1 MASPPPLDLSSTC
14 TMSNMHGND
23 AFATGKQG
31 SALDTAFEVMADSQR
46 DRYFSTVGFGIVSTM
61 HHPAALM
68 PQKLAEMKDPRPIIV
83 MERAD
88 TEYRYTVNPPAT
100 TQNRPATTQNR
111 PAPVN

>member
-1 MASPPPLDLSSTC
+1 
-14 TMSNMHGND
+14 MSNMHGND
-23 AFATGKQG
+23 AFVTGKQG

-83 MERAD
+83 MERAERPSVSPFRAGHAPH
-88 TEYRYTVNPPAT
+88 TELQSGGIYLMMGM
-100 TQNRPATTQNR
+100 
-111 PAPVN
+111 